1 MQSYSGHADVG
12 EA

>member
-12 EA
+12 DA